1 MTANELFERFP
12 PYIQNF
18 IYENEWTVLRDVQ
31 MAAAE
36 VLFGSDDHLLLCSST
51 ASGKTEAVF
60 FPILTLL
67 MTPKP
72 TSFMPA

>member
-36 VLFGSDDHLLLCSST
+36 VLS
-51 ASGKTEAVF
+51 
-60 FPILTLL
+60 
-67 MTPKP
+67 
-72 TSFMPA
+72 